1 MAVTPVGNPYVESSD
16 RVSDYPGASEALAE
30 RIDVVGVNPFANA
43 AARDAAIPSP
53 VEGQMAS
60 LNNDDLVYR
69 YSGASWMPVG
79 STPGLTLIATQ
90 NPSPSSSVIFNNCF
104 TSTYENYLINLKGT
118 YSAATALDF
127 RLRVAASD
135 NTTSNYNS
143 NRIVGNGGT
152 VGGSAITAATSFQ
165 QVAYTSTDDSN
176 ALTLTIFSPQL
187 TARTSFVGSGIS
199 QSGTITNLLTSGFF
213 NATTVFDGF
222 TLLPASGTFTGTVRV
237 YGYKD

>member
-1 MAVTPVGNPYVESSD
+1 MATTAVGNPYVESSD
-16 RVSDYPGASEALAE
+16 LVANYPAASLALAN

-60 LNNDDLVYR
+60 LNDDDLVYR
-69 YSGASWMPVG
+69 YSGAAWVAVG
-79 STPGLTLIATQ
+79 TTPGITLIATQ
-90 NPSPSSSVIFNNCF
+90 NPSVSSSVIFNNCF
-104 TSTYENYLINLKGT
+104 SSTYENYLINVKGT
-118 YSAATALDF
+118 YSAATSLSF

-135 NTTSNYNS
+135 NTTSNYLA
-143 NRIVGNGGT
+143 NRLVANGGT
-152 VGGSAITAATSFQ
+152 ISGTAFTATSFQ
-165 QVAYTSTDDSN
+165 QVAYSTNDDAN

-199 QSGTITNLLTSGFF
+199 QSSTITNLLTSGFF
-213 NATTVFDGF
+213 NATTSFDGF

-237 YGYKD
+237 YGYKN